1 MEVDCIMEK
10 PNQMLVLYHKLLELE
25 KSADEME
32 RSSKRTYELA
42 DQVHQYMMKLHI
54 EEGFCDKCL
63 DYFNTKLEFVCNRI
77 DETSE
82 RAGDLS
88 ALSEELWS
96 DKEEFFQCEEEIPCE
111 GGHTK

>member
-1 MEVDCIMEK
+1 MEK

-42 DQVHQYMMKLHI
+42 DQVHQYMMNLQDVPLYHSI
-54 EEGFCDKCL
+54 TA
-63 DYFNTKLEFVCNRI
+63 TKLEFVCNRI

>member
-1 MEVDCIMEK
+1 MEK

-42 DQVHQYMMKLHI
+42 DQAHRYMMNLQDVPLYHSI
-54 EEGFCDKCL
+54 TA
-63 DYFNTKLEFVCNRI
+63 TKLEFVCNRI

>member
-1 MEVDCIMEK
+1 MEK

-42 DQVHQYMMKLHI
+42 DQAHQYMMNLQDVPLYHSI
-54 EEGFCDKCL
+54 TA
-63 DYFNTKLEFVCNRI
+63 TKLEFDCNRI

>member
-1 MEVDCIMEK
+1 MEK

-42 DQVHQYMMKLHI
+42 DQVHQYMMNLQDVPRYHSI
-54 EEGFCDKCL
+54 TA
-63 DYFNTKLEFVCNRI
+63 TKLELVCNRI

>member
-1 MEVDCIMEK
+1 MEK

-42 DQVHQYMMKLHI
+42 DQVHQYMMNLQDVPRYHSI
-54 EEGFCDKCL
+54 TA
-63 DYFNTKLEFVCNRI
+63 TKLEFVCNRI